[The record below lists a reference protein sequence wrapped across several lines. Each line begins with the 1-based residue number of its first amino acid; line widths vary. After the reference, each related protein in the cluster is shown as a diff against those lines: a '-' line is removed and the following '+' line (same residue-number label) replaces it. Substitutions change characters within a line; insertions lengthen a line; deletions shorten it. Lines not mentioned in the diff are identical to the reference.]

1 MTNRL
6 SNNVSG
12 ALDQIRRHPTMFAIL
27 CVAFLSFA
35 GQALAFVAPAAGSFA
50 FDVYDLLINDI
61 ADGAIGFVIGAGL
74 MVAALFLGISG
85 RWTYASIAAVAGGL
99 IANIDTLTTSL
110 GYTI

>member
-1 MTNRL
+1 MNRF
-6 SNNVSG
+6 SRTASG
-12 ALDQIRRHPTMFAIL
+12 IFRQMKKHPAMLALL

-35 GQALAFVAPAAGSFA
+35 AQALAFVAPAAGTFA
-50 FDVYDLLINDI
+50 FDVYDLIINDI
-61 ADGAIGFVIGAGL
+61 ADGAIGFVLGAGL

-85 RWTYASIAAVAGGL
+85 RWTYATVAAIAGGL